1 MRAEDFRSFVG
12 KAYPP
17 FTFEVEKG
25 RLRLFAKAIG
35 ATDPVFSDEAAA
47 RRAGYRSIP
56 APPTF
61 SYAITMDAG
70 QAFNV
75 LEDMK
80 VPVHKSV
87 HGAQRFTFKR
97 PIYAGDVITGR
108 QTVTDVYDKKNGAL
122 LFIETEISLFNQD
135 NDEVCGLRS
144 TVIVRQ

>member
-1 MRAEDFRSFVG
+1 MRAEDYRSFIG
-12 KAYPP
+12 KVYPP
-17 FTFEVEKG
+17 FTVEVEKG

-35 ATDPVFSDEAAA
+35 ATDPVFSDEIAAG
-47 RRAGYRSIP
+47 RAGHRALP

-80 VPVHKSV
+80 VPMHKSV
-87 HGAQRFTFKR
+87 HGGQRFTFKR

-108 QTVTDVYDKKNGAL
+108 QKVTDVYDKKNGAL
-122 LFIETEISLFNQD
+122 LFIETEITLFNQD
-135 NDEVCGLRS
+135 NDEVCDLRS